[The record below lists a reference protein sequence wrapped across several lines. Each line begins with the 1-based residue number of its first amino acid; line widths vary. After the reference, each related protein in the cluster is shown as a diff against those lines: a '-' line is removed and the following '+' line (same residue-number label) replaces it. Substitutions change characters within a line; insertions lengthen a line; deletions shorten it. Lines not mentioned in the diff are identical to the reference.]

1 MGINQNVSKM
11 MTLVRRGSL
20 PTSEEVVRTAFE
32 ELGYGE
38 NGPDPKTI
46 RMEFNDRLAQ
56 VFKYTLEVL
65 ERFEE
70 QTYLEGVPNEL
81 IKMKPDAFEKAAKII
96 KDSIDEA
103 AGIREAFKSLFTDLY
118 PLLRRVFLS
127 ISNSRKSRGG
137 RDFELQFGALLEQAG
152 VTYQKIDRQT
162 RTDFMVPCDDVFNKN
177 PNDALVLSAKRTLRE
192 RWREVAEELF
202 DLRSPNVY
210 LITADENITTGHVE
224 GICGRYRM
232 HLVVWD
238 HIKNTKFPE
247 DSRVISYSQLSQ
259 DVIESFERRWNNQ

>member
-1 MGINQNVSKM
+1 M
-11 MTLVRRGSL
+11 MTRVRKGNM
-20 PTSEEVVRTAFE
+20 PTSEEVVGIAFE

-38 NGPDPKTI
+38 EGPDPKII
-46 RMEFNDRLAQ
+46 RMEFNNRLAQ

-70 QTYLEGVPNEL
+70 QAYLEGIPNEL
-81 IKMKPDAFEKAAKII
+81 IKMKPEAFEKAAKII
-96 KDSIDEA
+96 KDSKDHTT
-103 AGIREAFKSLFTDLY
+103 GIREAFNSLFIDLY

-162 RTDFMVPCDDVFNKN
+162 RTDFMVPSDEVFNKN

-210 LITADENITTGHVE
+210 LITADENITYGHVE

-238 HIKNTKFPE
+238 HIKNSNFPE
-247 DSRVISYSQLSQ
+247 DPRVIGYSQLSQ
-259 DVIESFERRWNNQ
+259 SVIETFERRWNNQ